1 MVGQNPRVRIAQEN
15 SIATS
20 VICFLG
26 CICNTQEKVQRKA
39 SIRIRDACQ
48 FIARV
53 IEMIYEIVI
62 QAPILESCSRDI
74 FNKPLDEFDVFNLG
88 QNGWYII

>member
-1 MVGQNPRVRIAQEN
+1 MVGQNPRVWIVQEN
-15 SIATS
+15 SIVTS
-20 VICFLG
+20 VIYFLG

-39 SIRIRDACQ
+39 SIGIRDTCQ

-53 IEMIYEIVI
+53 TEMIYEIVI
-62 QAPILESCSRDI
+62 QAPVLKSRSRDI